1 MYNCNCK
8 EIIQK
13 MIYMNDSNANKG
25 GAFSMTTFLDI
36 NSFKQAMF
44 LKGYNLS
51 DLSKELGI
59 GISYLSSIANGK
71 KIPSPKLAKN
81 IANALDVEIKDLFY
95 FEEQEA

>member
-1 MYNCNCK
+1 MSILIN
-8 EIIQK
+8 
-13 MIYMNDSNANKG
+13 NK
-25 GAFSMTTFLDI
+25 
-36 NSFKQAMF
+36 SFKKSMF

-71 KIPSPKLAKN
+71 KIPSPKLAKS
-81 IANALDVEIKDLFY
+81 IANTLDVEIKDLFY

>member
-1 MYNCNCK
+1 MS
-8 EIIQK
+8 II
-13 MIYMNDSNANKG
+13 INNMN
-25 GAFSMTTFLDI
+25 
-36 NSFKQAMF
+36 FKKAMF

>member
-1 MYNCNCK
+1 
-8 EIIQK
+8 
-13 MIYMNDSNANKG
+13 
-25 GAFSMTTFLDI
+25 MTVFIKHIT
-36 NSFKQAMF
+36 FKQAMF

-59 GISYLSSIANGK
+59 GISYLSAIVNGK
-71 KIPSPKLAKN
+71 KTPSPKLAKN